1 MVELRRRSTKKKK
14 IIFIHL
20 DLGIGGAEQL
30 VLSLAAASQDAGHD
44 VTIVTSH
51 CSQKHCFDQV
61 KKPEGRLCQNV
72 LVWGKFLPSNIMGIA
87 TAFCSSLRMIY
98 LSYWTAKRFGQ
109 SANLIV
115 LDVLPTSIPFLTTWV
130 RAGIIFYCHFPD
142 KLLTR
147 DTVNGEPTAAVEQR
161 SWLRT
166 AYRNFLDDIE
176 ERTMNYAD
184 VLVVNSKFT
193 KSQVQQVFPSLQR
206 NQISVLYPALDA
218 AKFSSQNFSNAKSS
232 KSSII
237 SLNRFERK
245 KNIELLIK
253 AYALLQLRMNQ
264 VPSLIIAGGYDMR
277 NIENVEYLQELKDLV
292 SKLSIKDVQF
302 QRSISDEM
310 RSRLM
315 RNALCVVYTPHLE
328 HFGIVPIE
336 AMYAGTPVIAVNSG
350 GPKETVLDQQTGF
363 LCDGNPEAFY
373 SALSKLVK
381 NPTLST
387 TMGAAGR
394 EHVVEKFGSTRFQK
408 QWVQIVDE
416 GIEMGKVRRMN
427 QRRSYIVW
435 RSFYYFLDAI
445 LAFGAAA
452 LFTYLLRRV
461 GLLEENQHII
471 GVLQKLM
478 TGLVE
483 KFD

>member
-1 MVELRRRSTKKKK
+1 
-14 IIFIHL
+14 
-20 DLGIGGAEQL
+20 
-30 VLSLAAASQDAGHD
+30 
-44 VTIVTSH
+44 
-51 CSQKHCFDQV
+51 
-61 KKPEGRLCQNV
+61 
-72 LVWGKFLPSNIMGIA
+72 
-87 TAFCSSLRMIY
+87 
-98 LSYWTAKRFGQ
+98 
-109 SANLIV
+109 
-115 LDVLPTSIPFLTTWV
+115 
-130 RAGIIFYCHFPD
+130 
-142 KLLTR
+142 
-147 DTVNGEPTAAVEQR
+147 
-161 SWLRT
+161 
-166 AYRNFLDDIE
+166 
-176 ERTMNYAD
+176 MNYAD